1 MCDAIFSGARLRL
14 ISVEFSRFAAGSQR
28 TDPARRVAGRIVLLS
43 GVSWWDQ
50 GALNRL
56 GSPDI

>member
-1 MCDAIFSGARLRL
+1 
-14 ISVEFSRFAAGSQR
+14 VEFSRFAAGSQR